1 MSRFRIKPPE
11 GELLPAEDRLQN
23 ALKAILDRMREERTV
38 RDKMYPDHNVTGGE
52 VNWQH
57 GFLAG
62 LDIAWSLVKT
72 ESLGRQAPDGNPGFP
87 YTKN

>member
-23 ALKAILDRMREERTV
+23 ALKAIEDRLLAEQKVLRVMEELDLDEDTIETHRQFM
-38 RDKMYPDHNVTGGE
+38 
-52 VNWQH
+52 Q
-57 GFLAG
+57 G

-72 ESLGRQAPDGNPGFP
+72 ESLGRQTPDENPGFP